1 MIREGDLIIEGGI
14 SYVIEKDEDGYLWG
28 VSNNA
33 EYEIRLKED
42 FVPDAVFPSFNTA
55 QEN

>member
-14 SYVIEKDEDGYLWG
+14 SYVIEKDEDGCLWG